1 MKIPVTFFPQMSYN
15 YRFRVSLNDTPLLF
29 TWLFVSALS
38 PYINLHHKLQRHKPE
53 RHRQWGRKK
62 MRNVLAI
69 HSSDNLT
76 ADLLLVQ
83 SS

>member
-1 MKIPVTFFPQMSYN
+1 MKTGVSSYEVQLCDQ
-15 YRFRVSLNDTPLLF
+15 RDTQLLF
-29 TWLFVSALS
+29 TWLFVSALP
-38 PYINLHHKLQRHKPE
+38 PYINLHHMLQRHKSE